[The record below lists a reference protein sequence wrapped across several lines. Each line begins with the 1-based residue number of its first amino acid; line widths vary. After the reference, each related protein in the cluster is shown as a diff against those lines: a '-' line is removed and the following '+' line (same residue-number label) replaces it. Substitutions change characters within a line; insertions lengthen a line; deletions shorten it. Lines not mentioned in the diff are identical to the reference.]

1 MDLTFKTDQGIFNYR
16 VCGIIMKEN
25 KLLAMKNDL
34 TPYYYLP
41 GGRVHLHESAED
53 AILRELKE
61 ELCIDASIVRP
72 LWVNQGFF
80 IEDSTDNVF
89 HEICIYYLMDIT
101 NSALLNSESEF
112 VTRNSK
118 HNEIFYWLDKE
129 NLKNEYL
136 YPLFIKDKINSL
148 PEHLEILSEREY

>member
-1 MDLTFKTDQGIFNYR
+1 M
-16 VCGIIMKEN
+16 
-25 KLLAMKNDL
+25 
-34 TPYYYLP
+34 
-41 GGRVHLHESAED
+41 HESAED

-101 NSALLNSESEF
+101 NSALLHSESEF
-112 VTRNSK
+112 VTRTSK